1 MAKRIQETITD
12 NKTLT
17 KKNNQ
22 SQAESDYNKKHIQ
35 LLNDQIDDLTLTVTN
50 TNISLIKEN
59 DARIETKERLT
70 LELKVMDNDAIL
82 FRELVTQKENL
93 QTQIEKA
100 FSENK
105 MNESKDVG
113 RSRLSVQSRK

>member
-1 MAKRIQETITD
+1 
-12 NKTLT
+12 
-17 KKNNQ
+17 
-22 SQAESDYNKKHIQ
+22 
-35 LLNDQIDDLTLTVTN
+35 
-50 TNISLIKEN
+50 
-59 DARIETKERLT
+59 
-70 LELKVMDNDAIL
+70 MDNDAIL